1 MLLSGAGTKTV
12 VRIHLS
18 APKPNAATRAS
29 YCLRLI
35 GSIEPCRTV
44 GGTWL
49 LFANP
54 PSAIKER
61 PMQPVEADAII
72 EPPVISLH
80 HVSEEVGLVF
90 RGFAWLDLARRAG
103 HLSFADC

>member
-1 MLLSGAGTKTV
+1 
-12 VRIHLS
+12 
-18 APKPNAATRAS
+18 
-29 YCLRLI
+29 
-35 GSIEPCRTV
+35 
-44 GGTWL
+44 
-49 LFANP
+49 
-54 PSAIKER
+54 
-61 PMQPVEADAII
+61 MQPVEADAII